1 MQNKKP
7 FDFGIFIVI
16 LLLLAGGIIM
26 VFSASEDYSLRIFNN
41 SYHFLVRQLLWAGM
55 GIFAML
61 FVSKIDYRIWGKFS
75 GIILFVSI
83 SLLIIVL
90 IPHVGVNKNGAQRWI
105 NLGFTDLQP
114 SEIAKLALILFFSYK
129 LSREKDRLKYFM
141 SGLMPYL
148 IWLGVIV
155 GLLLLE
161 PHKSCAVIIIGLGGT
176 LLFTAGARIWHF
188 ILISVPVF
196 FLGLHIILSDEY
208 SLKRMVAFMDP
219 WSDPKGV
226 GWQVVNSLYAIGSG
240 GLVGLGLGRSRQK
253 FGYVPEPHND
263 YIFSIFA
270 EEMGFIGVVTV
281 MLLFLIFIW
290 RGLRIAMHAPDNFSS
305 LLATGITSLV
315 AIQFIINVAV
325 ITASAPP
332 TGMPLPFFSY
342 GGSSLMFLMISMG
355 ILLNISR
362 YAPNRS
368 G

>member
-26 VFSASEDYSLRIFNN
+26 VFSASEDNALRTFND
-41 SYHFLVRQLLWAGM
+41 SYHFLTRQLLWAII
-55 GIFAML
+55 GIFIML
-61 FVSKIDYRIWGKFS
+61 FVSKIDYRVWGKLS
-75 GIILFVSI
+75 GLILFISI

-114 SEIAKLALILFFSYK
+114 SEIAKLAVILFFSYR
-129 LSREKDRLKYFM
+129 LSREKDKLKNFW

-148 IWLGVIV
+148 IWLGIIL
-155 GLLLLE
+155 GLLFLE
-161 PHKSCAVIIIGLGGT
+161 PHKSCAVVIAGIGGVI
-176 LLFTAGARIWHF
+176 LFTAGARIWHF
-188 ILISVPVF
+188 AILSVPAF
-196 FLGLHIILSDEY
+196 FLFLKIAISDQY
-208 SLKRMVAFMDP
+208 SMKRIVAFLDP

-240 GLVGLGLGRSRQK
+240 GLFGLGLGRSRQK

-305 LLATGITSLV
+305 LLATGITCLV
-315 AIQFIINVAV
+315 AIQFVINIAV
-325 ITASAPP
+325 ITATAPP

-342 GGSSLMFLMISMG
+342 GGSSLLFLMVGMG

-362 YAPNRS
+362 NIPSRS

>member
-1 MQNKKP
+1 MQNKRP

-26 VFSASEDYSLRIFNN
+26 VFSASEDYSLRTFND
-41 SYHFLVRQLLWAGM
+41 SYHFLVRQLLWAGI

-61 FVSKIDYRIWGKFS
+61 FISKIDYRVWGKIS
-75 GIILFVSI
+75 GLFLFISI
-83 SLLIIVL
+83 ALLVIVL
-90 IPHVGVNKNGAQRWI
+90 IPHIGLNKNGAQRWI

-114 SEIAKLALILFFSYK
+114 SEVAKLAIIMFFSYK

-148 IWLGVIV
+148 IWLGIIV

-161 PHKSCAVIIIGLGGT
+161 PHKSCAVIIIGLGGI

-188 ILISVPVF
+188 IVLGVPGF
-196 FLGLHIILSDEY
+196 FMGLYIIMSDQY
-208 SLKRMVAFMDP
+208 SLRRLVAFLDP
-219 WSDPKGV
+219 WSDPKGA

-240 GLVGLGLGRSRQK
+240 GLFGLGIGRSRQK

-270 EEMGFIGVVTV
+270 EEMGFIGVATV
-281 MLLFLIFIW
+281 MLLFLVFLW

-315 AIQFIINVAV
+315 GLQFIINIAV
-325 ITASAPP
+325 ITATAPP

-342 GGSSLMFLMISMG
+342 GGSSLLFLMIGMG
-355 ILLNISR
+355 VLLNISR
-362 YAPNRS
+362 HVPSRS